1 MLDLWYARVDVNT
14 LVQISRS
21 PETRRRR
28 EKMLREAR
36 RHDTAASPA
45 RLSHHREGK
54 PRFIDQ
60 PPLID
65 HPQGGEDF
73 HAEFRRFWQPYG
85 ASLPE
90 ERRKLLDHFRL
101 LDVAVKMVGVGR
113 VGTRCAVALLMAEDG
128 QPLILLIKQAR
139 ASVYEPFAGR
149 SAHHNHGLRVVV
161 GQRLMLSQS
170 DILRGFLHVES
181 LPADLYVRQLCA
193 FARMASAS
201 CRAGAGG
208 NIGTVAAAKA
218 RPDGYTLMLTTNSVQ
233 VINPWLYKNTGFDP
247 IKDFEPVSPVATA
260 GYVLVANPAFPAKNV
275 TELIAAA
282 RAKPGAI
289 TIASAGNG
297 TLNHLIGEMLQ
308 KAAGIDLLHVPYKGA
323 AAAATDVVSGQVPV
337 SVQSVPSAL
346 AFINAGRLKVLGTV
360 NEKRIAALPNVPTI
374 GETIK
379 GFGSTPWYGIF
390 APAGTPK
397 DVIAILHGAVEKA
410 LDSKDVQDKLAAQ
423 GCEILKG
430 SPAQFAAMVK
440 DELPKWAKIV
450 KESGATLD

>member
-1 MLDLWYARVDVNT
+1 MIKQT
-14 LVQISRS
+14 L
-21 PETRRRR
+21 PA
-28 EKMLREAR
+28 LLALLAFA
-36 RHDTAASPA
+36 TAAPA
-45 RLSHHREGK
+45 QDRYPSRTVTV
-54 PRFIDQ
+54 IV
-60 PPLID
+60 
-65 HPQGGEDF
+65 PQAAGGAND
-73 HAEFRRFWQPYG
+73 AIARIVMQ
-85 ASLPE
+85 
-90 ERRKLLDHFRL
+90 K
-101 LDVAVKMVGVGR
+101 VGEV
-113 VGTRCAVALLMAEDG
+113 TG
-128 QPLILLIKQAR
+128 QQ
-139 ASVYEPFAGR
+139 FAIE
-149 SAHHNHGLRVVV
+149 N
-161 GQRLMLSQS
+161 
-170 DILRGFLHVES
+170 
-181 LPADLYVRQLCA
+181 
-193 FARMASAS
+193 
-201 CRAGAGG
+201 RAGAGG

-218 RPDGYTLMLTTNSVQ
+218 KPDGYTLMLTTNSVQ

-247 IKDFEPVSPVATA
+247 VKDFEPVSPVATA

-360 NEKRIAALPNVPTI
+360 NEKRIAALPHVPTI

-397 DVIAILHGAVEKA
+397 DVIATLHGAVEKA

-430 SPAQFAAMVK
+430 SPAQFGAMVK